1 MTYIYSEL
9 EQFRMVSEQLEIC
22 NSLFKKQSIP
32 RLRICMIL
40 LDNLAEVLILRH
52 LKDRYSWDDFFQW
65 FQPPEFPPNKRK
77 KLNSYFDEKIKA
89 IHKQGVIT
97 DEDMLV
103 LKITHLHRNAAFH
116 SDRHNPSILF
126 IITSLL
132 FTVVSRL
139 TLKLSAGLL
148 RNGEVFSGAGQ
159 SISKK
164 EYIWLRKYGAK
175 PNFVNYD
182 TVCRNLV
189 KLLGRKRKPILSRV
203 LTTLSSDIDERNTSI
218 KDKLLKVFGSIGSPE
233 INPKLKQYEFGIYHY
248 EREYELSQKLREIRY
263 RVAKGN
269 TEGIDREDYASMER
283 EFKQS
288 LAAELN
294 DYRPRLSI
302 QRILRIGDIPKQ
314 LRQLGSLKAALDKY
328 SQTDEILFLAEQI
341 VDKIYTE
348 WETAVQLAIDISRGK

>member
-1 MTYIYSEL
+1 MAYLYSEL

-65 FQPPEFPPNKRK
+65 IQPPEFPPNKRK

-89 IHKQGVIT
+89 IHKQGILT

-126 IITSLL
+126 LITSLL

-148 RNGEVFSGAGQ
+148 RKGQVISGSGE
-159 SISKK
+159 SISRK

-175 PNFVNYD
+175 PNFVSYD
-182 TVCRNLV
+182 TVCKNLV
-189 KLLGRKRKPILSRV
+189 KLLGHKRKPNLSKV
-203 LTTLSSDIDERNTSI
+203 LTTLSRDIDERITFI
-218 KDKLLKVFGSIGSPE
+218 KDKLIEVFGSIRSPE
-233 INPKLKQYEFGIYHY
+233 INPKLKRFEFGIYHY
-248 EREYELSQKLREIRY
+248 EKEYELSQKLREIRY
-263 RVAKGN
+263 RFAKGN
-269 TEGIDREDYASMER
+269 TEGINREDYASMER
-283 EFKQS
+283 VFKQS
-288 LAAELN
+288 LTNELN
-294 DYRPRLSI
+294 NYHPRLSI
-302 QRILRIGDIPKQ
+302 QRILRIGDIPEQ
-314 LRQLGSLKAALDKY
+314 LRQQDSLKTVLVKY
-328 SQTDEILFLAEQI
+328 SQIDEILFLAEQV
-341 VDKIYTE
+341 VDKIYAE
-348 WETAVQLAIDISRGK
+348 WNAAVQLAIDISRGK